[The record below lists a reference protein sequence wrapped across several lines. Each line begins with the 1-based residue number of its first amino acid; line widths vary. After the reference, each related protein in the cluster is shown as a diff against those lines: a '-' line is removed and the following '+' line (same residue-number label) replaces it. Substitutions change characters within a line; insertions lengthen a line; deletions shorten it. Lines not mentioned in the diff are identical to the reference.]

1 MKLKLLSMSL
11 LLAGAIA
18 AAQPL
23 LAASSAAAAPQAT
36 SQSIPDPA
44 QQVREVVRSL
54 RANDLAALV
63 RAMVPPS
70 KLQEIRQAYELKRGE
85 PTSAEDRAEFEEKLA
100 RFTAPDAVDILMT
113 EIEPKLIEARPQVAG
128 ATMMGI
134 GAAQMAIASP
144 ESDLTDEQRATLQ
157 AALPGIQRWVT
168 TTDFLSSESMRQ
180 ALTLVTDAARSTGVG
195 NLDQLK
201 MLSFEEVLAKA
212 GSVLAATKQAVRI
225 YGLDLDA
232 IAASARVETLAIEG
246 NTARVRTTVTVFD
259 APVSGEIELV
269 LVEGRWYGKHAL
281 EEIHIE
287 SDESSE
293 S

>member
-1 MKLKLLSMSL
+1 MKLKLLSVSL

-18 AAQPL
+18 ATQPL
-23 LAASSAAAAPQAT
+23 LAASSAAAAPQA
-36 SQSIPDPA
+36 SNQSIPDPA

-70 KLQEIRQAYELKRGE
+70 KFQEIRQAYELQRGE
-85 PTSAEDRAEFEEKLA
+85 PISPEQRAEFEEKLA
-100 RFTAPDAVDILMT
+100 RFTAPDAVDTLMA
-113 EIEPKLIEARPQVAG
+113 EIEPKLVEARPQVAG

-144 ESDLTDEQRATLQ
+144 ESDLTAEQRATLQ

-168 TTDFLSSESMRQ
+168 TTDFLSSTSMRQ
-180 ALTLVTDAARSTGVG
+180 ALTLVTDAARATGIG

-212 GSVLAATKQAVRI
+212 GNMLAASKQALRI

-232 IAASARVETLAIEG
+232 IAASAQFETVAIEG

-259 APVSGEIELV
+259 APVSGEFELE

-281 EEIHIE
+281 EEIDVEI
-287 SDESSE
+287 DDSSE

>member
-11 LLAGAIA
+11 LLAGAIV
-18 AAQPL
+18 AAQPS
-23 LAASSAAAAPQAT
+23 LAASSAAALPAS

-44 QQVREVVRSL
+44 LQVREVVRSL

-85 PTSAEDRAEFEEKLA
+85 PTSPEERAEFEEKLA
-100 RFTAPDAVDILMT
+100 RFTAPDAVDVLMA
-113 EIEPKLIEARPQVAG
+113 EIEPKLVEARPQVAG

-144 ESDLTDEQRATLQ
+144 ESDLTSEQRATLQ

-168 TTDFLSSESMRQ
+168 TTDFLSSVSMRQ
-180 ALTLVTDAARSTGVG
+180 ALTLVTDAARATGIG

-232 IAASARVETLAIEG
+232 IAASAQFETLAIEG

-259 APVSGEIELV
+259 APLSGEFELV

-281 EEIHIE
+281 EEIHVEI
-287 SDESSE
+287 DDSSE

>member
-1 MKLKLLSMSL
+1 MKLKLLPLSL
-11 LLAGAIA
+11 LVAGAFA
-18 AAQPL
+18 AAQPV
-23 LAASSAAAAPQAT
+23 LAASTAAAAPQAT

-44 QQVREVVRSL
+44 LHAREVVRSL

-70 KLQEIRQAYELKRGE
+70 KLQDIRQAYELKRGE

-100 RFTAPDAVDILMT
+100 RFTAPDAVDTLMA
-113 EIEPKLIEARPQVAG
+113 EIEPKLVEARPQVAG

-144 ESDLTDEQRATLQ
+144 ESDLTAEQRATLQ

-168 TTDFLSSESMRQ
+168 TTDFLSSTSMRQ
-180 ALTLVTDAARSTGVG
+180 ALTLITDAARATGVA

-232 IAASARVETLAIEG
+232 IAASAQFETVAIEG
-246 NTARVRTTVTVFD
+246 TTARVRTTVTVFD
-259 APVSGEIELV
+259 APVSGEFELQ
-269 LVEGRWYGKHAL
+269 LVDGRWYGKHAL
-281 EEIHIE
+281 EEIHVDSGE
-287 SDESSE
+287 SAES
-293 S
+293 

>member
-11 LLAGAIA
+11 LIAGAIA
-18 AAQPL
+18 AAQPA
-23 LAASSAAAAPQAT
+23 LAASRAAAVPQAS

-54 RANDLAALV
+54 RANDLAALM
-63 RAMVPPS
+63 RATVPPS
-70 KLQEIRQAYELKRGE
+70 KLQEIHQAYELQRGE

-100 RFTAPDAVDILMT
+100 RFIAPDAVDTLMA
-113 EIEPKLIEARPQVAG
+113 EIEPKLVEARPQVAG

-144 ESDLTDEQRATLQ
+144 ESDLTPEQRATLQ

-180 ALTLVTDAARSTGVG
+180 ALTLVTDAARATGIG

-212 GSVLAATKQAVRI
+212 GSLLAASKQAVRI

-232 IAASARVETLAIEG
+232 IAASAQFETLAIEG

-259 APVSGEIELV
+259 APVSGEIELE

-281 EEIHIE
+281 KEIDVE
-287 SDESSE
+287 FDDSSE

>member
-11 LLAGAIA
+11 LLAGAFA
-18 AAQPL
+18 AAQPV
-23 LAASSAAAAPQAT
+23 LAASTAAAAPQAT

-70 KLQEIRQAYELKRGE
+70 KFQEIRQAYELQRGE
-85 PTSAEDRAEFEEKLA
+85 PISAEQRAEFEEKLA
-100 RFTAPDAVDILMT
+100 RFIAPDAVDTLMA
-113 EIEPKLIEARPQVAG
+113 EIEPKLVEARPQVAG

-144 ESDLTDEQRATLQ
+144 ESDLTPEQRATLQ

-168 TTDFLSSESMRQ
+168 TTDFLSSTSMRQ
-180 ALTLVTDAARSTGVG
+180 ALTLVTDAARATGVG

-232 IAASARVETLAIEG
+232 IAASAQFETVAIEG
-246 NTARVRTTVTVFD
+246 STARVRTTVTVFD
-259 APVSGEIELV
+259 APVSGEFELE

-281 EEIHIE
+281 EEIDVE
-287 SDESSE
+287 VDESSE

>member
-1 MKLKLLSMSL
+1 MKLKLLTMSL
-11 LLAGAIA
+11 LLTGAFA
-18 AAQPL
+18 VAQPV
-23 LAASSAAAAPQAT
+23 LAASSAVAAPQSS

-44 QQVREVVRSL
+44 QQIRELARSL
-54 RANDLAALV
+54 RANDLAALL

-70 KLQEIRQAYELKRGE
+70 KLREIRQVYELKRGE

-100 RFTAPDAVDILMT
+100 RITAPDAVDTLMA
-113 EIEPKLIEARPQVAG
+113 EFEPKLIEARPQAAG

-134 GAAQMAIASP
+134 GALQMAIASP
-144 ESDLTDEQRATLQ
+144 ESDLTEEQRATLR

-168 TTDFLSSESMRQ
+168 TTDFLSSVSLRQ
-180 ALTLVTDAARSTGVG
+180 ALTLVTDAARGTGIG

-212 GSVLAATKQAVRI
+212 GSVMAASKQAVRI

-232 IAASARVETLAIEG
+232 ILASTEVEVLEVAGTK
-246 NTARVRTTVTVFD
+246 ARVRTTVTVFD
-259 APVSGEIELV
+259 APISGEIELV
-269 LVEGRWYGKHAL
+269 LVEGRWFGKHAL
-281 EEIHIE
+281 GEIDIDI
-287 SDESSE
+287 DERSE

>member
-1 MKLKLLSMSL
+1 MKLKPLSMSL
-11 LLAGAIA
+11 MLAGAIA

-23 LAASSAAAAPQAT
+23 MAASSAAVVPHAT
-36 SQSIPDPA
+36 SQSVPDPA

-63 RAMVPPS
+63 RATVPPA

-85 PTSAEDRAEFEEKLA
+85 PTSPEERAEFEEKLA
-100 RFTAPDAVDILMT
+100 RFTAPDAVDTLMA
-113 EIEPKLIEARPQVAG
+113 EIEPKLVEARPQVAG

-144 ESDLTDEQRATLQ
+144 ESDLTADQRATLQ

-168 TTDFLSSESMRQ
+168 TTDFLSSTSMRQ
-180 ALTLVTDAARSTGVG
+180 ALTLITDAARSTGVA

-212 GSVLAATKQAVRI
+212 GSLLAASKQAVRI

-232 IAASARVETLAIEG
+232 IAASAQVETLAIEG
-246 NTARVRTTVTVFD
+246 STARVRTTVTVFD
-259 APVSGEIELV
+259 APVSGEFELE

-281 EEIHIE
+281 EEIDVEI
-287 SDESSE
+287 DESSE